1 MSITVGSSSKEV
13 VEKDLNLDSE
23 SSMEDPVEISS
34 TEKLTSPHKDVIH
47 LLLRRAQKAV
57 ENGFLRCCCQE
68 SQDSVEVFL
77 PPSKTHYVGLE
88 SPQTQR
94 EDTTPGSDVTCISE
108 QRRSNSIPECSGFV
122 LPGEVPVESIGASD
136 SQSLHKTRANIT
148 TLEDNVEQK
157 SEIDKGM
164 SWKKTRSFFRRACK
178 AIKLPLVCSVVDT
191 VETSVSLTDSTEAQC
206 GDSTHT
212 LNLEESS
219 DDSTHTLNLEESS
232 NDSTHTLN
240 LEESSDGI
248 LSGTESF
255 PLPTEASGME
265 EISTAEKPTEMT
277 KKERICYYLKKA
289 WKGWV

>member
-1 MSITVGSSSKEV
+1 MSITVSSSSEEG
-13 VEKDLNLDSE
+13 VEQTHLSLESE
-23 SSMEDPVEISS
+23 SIMEDPVENRSS
-34 TEKLTSPHKDVIH
+34 EKLISPHKDVIH
-47 LLLRRAQKAV
+47 VFLRRAKKAV
-57 ENGFLRCCCQE
+57 ENVFLRFCCRE
-68 SQDSVEVFL
+68 SQDSVEAFL

-108 QRRSNSIPECSGFV
+108 QQIESLGVQSRSNSMCSDFV
-122 LPGEVPVESIGASD
+122 LPGEVPVETIGASD

-148 TLEDNVEQK
+148 TLDITSVAVDNVEQK
-157 SEIDKGM
+157 SEIDKGL
-164 SWKKTRSFFRRACK
+164 SWRKTRSFFRRACK
-178 AIKLPLVCSVVDT
+178 AMKLPLLCSVVDT

-232 NDSTHTLN
+232 DDSTHTLN

-248 LSGTESF
+248 LPGSESI

-265 EISTAEKPTEMT
+265 EISSAGET
-277 KKERICYYLKKA
+277 KLA
-289 WKGWV
+289 GL